1 MSTEKKAINQC
12 PAKPLI
18 SIKDCRIEHEKV
30 HILEGSCQKARHE
43 HEKKVLSHQRA
54 SKIGRRR
61 RFNGDIW

>member
-1 MSTEKKAINQC
+1 LHEKKHINKS

-30 HILEGSCQKARHE
+30 HILEGSCQKARHT

-54 SKIGRRR
+54 YKIRRRRR